1 MRILRHTKF
10 AITMEI
16 YTQVPTRPPR
26 MRSGGSAMPWAMLV
40 LTFPTM
46 TSRPLLL
53 YAAAVHA
60 AQVFGNR
67 VELRG
72 LEPLTFWLQTIFLAH
87 FYVA

>member
-1 MRILRHTKF
+1 
-10 AITMEI
+10 
-16 YTQVPTRPPR
+16 
-26 MRSGGSAMPWAMLV
+26 MPWAMPV

-60 AQVFGNR
+60 AQVFGNL

-72 LEPLTFWLQTIFLAH
+72 LEPLTFWLQTRRSSS
-87 FYVA
+87 